1 MPISDETLGF
11 VFLNKQVFGLVLGWL
26 MSQRLFELARV
37 LNESDILNGGDS
49 RVLNIIEFLKIKP

>member
-49 RVLNIIEFLKIKP
+49 RVLNIIEFL